1 MTAKIISIE
10 TKKCCD
16 CGKSLEK
23 ESDQFIVNGKQ
34 VVCSACWDARDKLN
48 PSPAS
53 PAVREPTSLRSRE

>member
-23 ESDQFIVNGKQ
+23 QSEQFILNEKQ
-34 VVCSACWDARDKLN
+34 VVCSSCRDTRN
-48 PSPAS
+48 RP
-53 PAVREPTSLRSRE
+53 VI